1 MRFREKGSSGGQN
14 GLKSLANRFGT
25 EEFARVKIGIGR
37 DRRFETA
44 DWVLSKFKPEELEE
58 LEENV
63 LIESMEKIEDWIAGA

>member
-58 LEENV
+58 LEKNV
-63 LIESMEKIEDWIAGA
+63 LIESMEKIEDWIRQA